1 MSHTSNSASGAK
13 SSRES
18 RKQKSKKPRPTSS
31 TAVHRS
37 SIPSQTQDTQYTTSY
52 GTTDAHGHQY
62 TLAERLDVDQDL
74 LGIGSQFN

>member
-1 MSHTSNSASGAK
+1 MPHTANSAPGAK
-13 SSRES
+13 PSREF
-18 RKQKSKKPRPTSS
+18 REQKSKKPRPTSS

-37 SIPSQTQDTQYTTSY
+37 SIPSQTQDAQHTTSY

-62 TLAERLDVDQDL
+62 TLAEHRDVDQDL